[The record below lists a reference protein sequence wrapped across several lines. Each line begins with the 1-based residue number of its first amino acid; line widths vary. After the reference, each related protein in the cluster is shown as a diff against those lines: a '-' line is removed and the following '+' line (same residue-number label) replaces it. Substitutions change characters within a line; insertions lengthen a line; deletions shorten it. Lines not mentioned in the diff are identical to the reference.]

1 MTDRRRSPTWLDRT
15 EPSLPP
21 WQSAARPGPVPQPGK
36 KQDEKPRK
44 ARKEPGSRAL
54 PQHLLPLRSKPL
66 KLVSK
71 RKRGVWEYIVIVVRV
86 CIVTIVLLL
95 PLLLT
100 ASAPVGP
107 LPDVETRFEAW
118 KQAHNENT
126 VNPLPSRAS
135 GQ

>member
-1 MTDRRRSPTWLDRT
+1 
-15 EPSLPP
+15 
-21 WQSAARPGPVPQPGK
+21 VPQPGK